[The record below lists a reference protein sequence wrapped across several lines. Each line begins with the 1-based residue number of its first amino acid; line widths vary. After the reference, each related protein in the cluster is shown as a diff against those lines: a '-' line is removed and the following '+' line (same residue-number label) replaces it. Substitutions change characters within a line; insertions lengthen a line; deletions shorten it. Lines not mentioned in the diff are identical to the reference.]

1 MKSFKHVQQ
10 FGARFL
16 LTTIFLLSLVAGL
29 TVPVAAASAD
39 GFGAVYTL
47 TNASSG
53 NAVLVFNRAVDGSLS
68 VQGSY
73 ATGGLGSGAG
83 LGSQSAVILSQN
95 NRWLFAVNAGSNQ
108 ISTFAVGSKGLKLVD
123 VVDSGGIRPVS
134 LTSYKDWLYVLN
146 AGGSGN
152 ISGFAIGQNGRLSP
166 IAGSTQP
173 LSNGGAGAA
182 PGVGQ
187 IAFNSEGTA
196 LVVTEKTTNLLVSYP
211 VVDGVAGAPATNASA
226 GAVPFGFA
234 FDRHN
239 HAIVSEASG
248 SVSSYEVADGG
259 FSVISPAVVNTQV
272 AACWIAIANN
282 GRFAYT
288 TNAGS
293 GTISSYQIGDDGSLT
308 LLAAVAGSTGAGSSP
323 VDMAF
328 SNNGIY
334 LYALANGAH
343 TVTIFQMNADG
354 SLTNL
359 GAVSVPTGVVGLAAQ

>member
-1 MKSFKHVQQ
+1 MKSFKLFQQ
-10 FGARFL
+10 LSVRFL
-16 LTTIFLLSLVAGL
+16 LIAVFMLSLVVGF
-29 TVPVAAASAD
+29 TTPVAAASAD

-47 TNASSG
+47 TNSTSG
-53 NAVLVFNRAVDGSLS
+53 NAVLVFSRAVDGSLTP
-68 VQGSY
+68 QGSY
-73 ATGGLGSGAG
+73 ATGGLGSGTG

-108 ISTFAVGSKGLKLVD
+108 ISTFAISSKGLILAN

-134 LTSYKDWLYVLN
+134 LTNYKDWIYVLN

-152 ISGFAIGQNGRLSP
+152 VSGFVVGQNGSLSP
-166 IAGSTQP
+166 LAGSTQP
-173 LSNGGAGAA
+173 LSNGGTGAA

-196 LVVTEKTTNLLVSYP
+196 LIVTEKSTNLLDAYP
-211 VVDGVAGAPATNASA
+211 VVDGIAGVPITHASA

-248 SVSSYEVADGG
+248 SVSSYEVANGG
-259 FSVISPAVVNTQV
+259 LSVISPAVVNTQV
-272 AACWIAIANN
+272 AACWIAISNN
-282 GRFAYT
+282 GKFAFT

-293 GTISSYQIGDDGSLT
+293 GSISSYAIAEDGSLT
-308 LLAAVAGSTGAGSSP
+308 LLNAVAGSTGAGSTP
-323 VDMAF
+323 VDMSF
-328 SNNGIY
+328 SNNGSY
-334 LYALANGAH
+334 LYTLGNGAH
-343 TVTIFQMNADG
+343 TITVFQMSADG
-354 SLTNL
+354 SLIDL